1 MAAKRSG
8 LGKGF
13 SEIFVDNSV
22 EDISGGA
29 SPVKVKLTDIEP
41 NRDQPRKQFD
51 EDALAELSDSILKH
65 GVLQPLLVRPM
76 PDGGYQLVAGE
87 RRWRASRMAGLAE
100 VPVVIRSLTDS
111 QVAEL
116 ALVEN
121 LQRENLNPI
130 EEANGYKELSEKFGY
145 TQEEISE
152 IVGKSRSA
160 VANALRLLA
169 LPKEVLEYVSSGAL
183 STGHAKAILAL
194 EDDESKITLARIVVQ
209 NGLSVRETEK
219 LSRTTLKDKEQPKGK
234 KTKKRNPYY
243 DEAEL
248 ALADVLGRKV
258 SITKSSKKGSLQ
270 IEFFDDDD
278 LKKLLKIFDN
288 E

>member
-1 MAAKRSG
+1 MAAKKSG
-8 LGKGF
+8 LGRGF
-13 SEIFVDNSV
+13 DAIFADNSV
-22 EDISGGA
+22 EDISTGA
-29 SPVKVKLTDIEP
+29 STVKVKLIDIEP
-41 NRDQPRKQFD
+41 NREQPRKQFD
-51 EDALAELSDSILKH
+51 EEALAELSDSIAQH

-87 RRWRASRMAGLAE
+87 RRWRASRMAGLTE
-100 VPVVIRSLTDS
+100 VPVVIRDLTDA

-121 LQRENLNPI
+121 LQRENLNPL
-130 EEANGYKELSEKFGY
+130 EEANGYKELSDKFGY
-145 TQEEISE
+145 TQEKISE

-160 VANALRLLA
+160 VANALRLLN
-169 LPKEVLEYVSSGAL
+169 LPETIQELVLNGKL
-183 STGHAKAILAL
+183 TTGHAKAILTL
-194 EDDESKITLARIVVQ
+194 EDDKLKADLAKLVVA
-209 NGLSVRETEK
+209 NDLSVRETER
-219 LSRTTLKDKEQPKGK
+219 LARNMAKEPSKGK

-248 ALADVLGRKV
+248 ALSDVLGRKV
-258 SITKSSKKGSLQ
+258 KITKSSKKGSLE
-270 IEFFDDDD
+270 IEFFDDAD

>member
-1 MAAKRSG
+1 MAAKKSG
-8 LGKGF
+8 LGRGF
-13 SEIFVDNSV
+13 GEIFADNSV
-22 EDISGGA
+22 EDISGDT
-29 SPVKVKLTDIEP
+29 SPVKVKLSDIEP

-87 RRWRASRMAGLAE
+87 RRWRASRMAGLTE

-130 EEANGYKELSEKFGY
+130 EEANGYAELSEKFGY

-152 IVGKSRSA
+152 IVGKSRSTI
-160 VANALRLLA
+160 ANALRLLN
-169 LPKEVLEYVSSGAL
+169 LPETVRELVSNGSL
-183 STGHAKAILAL
+183 SMGHAKAILSV
-194 EDDESKITLARIVVQ
+194 ESDDGKTTLAKFAAQ
-209 NGLSVRETEK
+209 NGISVRETER
-219 LSRTTLKDKEQPKGK
+219 LARNYAKEPPKGK

-248 ALADVLGRKV
+248 ALSDVLGRKV

>member
-1 MAAKRSG
+1 MAVKKSG
-8 LGKGF
+8 LGRGF
-13 SEIFVDNSV
+13 DAIFADNSV
-22 EDISGGA
+22 EDISTGV
-29 SPVKVKLTDIEP
+29 STVKVKLLDIEP

-51 EDALAELSDSILKH
+51 EEALAELSDSIARH

-87 RRWRASRMAGLAE
+87 RRWRASRMAGLTE
-100 VPVVIRSLTDS
+100 VPVVIRDLTDS

-121 LQRENLNPI
+121 LQRENLNPL

-145 TQEEISE
+145 TQEKISE
-152 IVGKSRSA
+152 IIGKSRPA
-160 VANALRLLA
+160 IGNALRLLA
-169 LPKEVLEYVSSGAL
+169 LPEEIQEMVQEGSLSAGHGKALLTVEDEKVMLSLAKLVIEKE
-183 STGHAKAILAL
+183 
-194 EDDESKITLARIVVQ
+194 
-209 NGLSVRETEK
+209 LSVRETER
-219 LSRTTLKDKEQPKGK
+219 LARNSVKDEPKGK

-248 ALADVLGRKV
+248 ALSDVLGRKV
-258 SITKSSKKGSLQ
+258 KITKSSKKGSLE
-270 IEFFDDDD
+270 IEFFDDED

>member
-1 MAAKRSG
+1 MAVKKKG
-8 LGKGF
+8 LGRGF
-13 SEIFVDNSV
+13 DAIFADNSV
-22 EDISGGA
+22 EDISSGV
-29 SPVKVKLTDIEP
+29 STVKVKLIDIEP

-51 EDALAELSDSILKH
+51 EEALAELSNSIAQH

-87 RRWRASRMAGLAE
+87 RRWRASRMAGLTE
-100 VPVVIRSLTDS
+100 VPVVIRDLTDS

-121 LQRENLNPI
+121 LQRENLNPL
-130 EEANGYKELSEKFGY
+130 EEANGYKELSDRFGY
-145 TQEEISE
+145 TQEKISE

-160 VANALRLLA
+160 VANALRLLN
-169 LPKEVLEYVSSGAL
+169 LPESVGEMVSSGSL
-183 STGHAKAILAL
+183 SMGHARALLSL
-194 EDDESKITLARIVVQ
+194 EDEKIQKEIAELVVR
-209 NGLSVRETEK
+209 NDLSVRETER
-219 LSRTTLKDKEQPKGK
+219 LVRNAVKEKTGIK
-234 KTKKRNPYY
+234 KAKKRNPYY

-248 ALADVLGRKV
+248 ALSEVLGRKV
-258 SITKSSKKGSLQ
+258 KITKSSKKGALE
-270 IEFFDDDD
+270 IEFFDDAD

>member
-1 MAAKRSG
+1 MAVKKSG
-8 LGKGF
+8 LGRGF
-13 SEIFVDNSV
+13 DAIFADNSV
-22 EDISGGA
+22 EDISSGV
-29 SPVKVKLTDIEP
+29 STVKVKLLDIEP

-51 EDALAELSDSILKH
+51 EEALTELSNSIAQH

-87 RRWRASRMAGLAE
+87 RRWRASRMAGLTE
-100 VPVVIRSLTDS
+100 VPVVIRDLTDS

-130 EEANGYKELSEKFGY
+130 EEANGYKELSDKFGY
-145 TQEEISE
+145 TQEKIAE
-152 IVGKSRSA
+152 IVGKSRPSI
-160 VANALRLLA
+160 ANALRLLN
-169 LPKEVLEYVSSGAL
+169 LPESVQEMVSSGSL
-183 STGHAKAILAL
+183 SMGHARAILSL
-194 EDDESKITLARIVVQ
+194 EDDKMKIDLAKLVVQ
-209 NGLSVRETEK
+209 NDLSVRETEK
-219 LSRTTLKDKEQPKGK
+219 IARNMVKEAPRGK
-234 KTKKRNPYY
+234 KAKKRNPFY

-248 ALADVLGRKV
+248 ALSEVLGRSVK
-258 SITKSSKKGSLQ
+258 ITKSSKKGALE
-270 IEFFDDDD
+270 IEFFDDAD

>member
-1 MAAKRSG
+1 MAVKKSG
-8 LGKGF
+8 LGRGF
-13 SEIFVDNSV
+13 DAIFADNSV
-22 EDISGGA
+22 EDISSGN
-29 SPVKVKLTDIEP
+29 STTKVKLLDIEP

-51 EDALAELSDSILKH
+51 EEALAELSDSIAQH

-87 RRWRASRMAGLAE
+87 RRWRASRMAGLTE
-100 VPVVIRSLTDS
+100 VPVVIRDLTDA

-121 LQRENLNPI
+121 LQRENLNPL

-145 TQEEISE
+145 TQEKISE
-152 IVGKSRSA
+152 IVGKSRPSI
-160 VANALRLLA
+160 ANALRLLN
-169 LPKEVLEYVSSGAL
+169 LPEGVQEMVSDGSL
-183 STGHAKAILAL
+183 SMGHARAILSL
-194 EDDESKITLARIVVQ
+194 EDDKMKIDLAKLVIQ
-209 NGLSVRETEK
+209 NDISVRETE
-219 LSRTTLKDKEQPKGK
+219 RVARNMMKEAPKK
-234 KTKKRNPYY
+234 SKAKKRNPYY

-248 ALADVLGRKV
+248 ALSEVLGRKV
-258 SITKSSKKGSLQ
+258 KITKSSKKGALE
-270 IEFFDDDD
+270 IEFFDDAD